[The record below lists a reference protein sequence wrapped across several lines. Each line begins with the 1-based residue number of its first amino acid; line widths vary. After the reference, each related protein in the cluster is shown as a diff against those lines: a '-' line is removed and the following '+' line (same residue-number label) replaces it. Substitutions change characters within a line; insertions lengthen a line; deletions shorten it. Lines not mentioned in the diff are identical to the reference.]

1 MNAQPHLILAGN
13 ETAAEELAG
22 NAANGEAV
30 FTLEQPDSFFI
41 PYGSYPHKVGLQV
54 FQRED
59 AEAMVANHG
68 SFLERFK
75 RAVGMES
82 YPVYIGHPDLPG
94 SKDADKRAYGWID
107 TLAAENDGLRL
118 GVKWSEAGRELV
130 ENAHFR
136 FYSPLWFLAKG
147 KGGLRPRRMKSMGL
161 TNDPNI
167 PVPALANETDRG
179 DAEAAEVDAETF
191 ENNEA
196 DEIMIKKLMAAL
208 GLEEGANEEAALA
221 AITELKAKA
230 AKLEEKP
237 AEEEA
242 EAEPEPSKPAEASA
256 PPEDAKPTVPFAKA
270 AEDEE
275 SGAPEEKEKPAENE
289 GRGAVIE
296 LALEVAAN
304 SGRILPV
311 EVAAKRDELLA
322 ANDLP
327 AAIAALGKLP
337 VKLKTTSRT
346 GDLGG
351 AKVTLVT
358 AANDEGKARREER
371 TVAVANEYDRTN
383 AALPEGE
390 RKRIAWSRAQAKNP
404 DLFKNQSP
412 GTAA

>member
-1 MNAQPHLILAGN
+1 MKLPFLSLILAAN
-13 ETAAEELAG
+13 ETANEELAG

-30 FTLEQPDSFFI
+30 FHLEQPDSFFI

-59 AEAMVANHG
+59 AETMVANHG

-107 TLAAENDGLRL
+107 GLVAENDGMRL
-118 GVKWSEAGRELV
+118 TVKWSEAGRELV

-167 PVPALANETDRG
+167 PVPALANEAT
-179 DAEAAEVDAETF
+179 AEPAETPLRQGYEGQEQDTF
-191 ENNEA
+191 ENTEA

-208 GLEEGANEEAALA
+208 GLEEGADEEAALA
-221 AITELKAKA
+221 AITDLKAKA
-230 AKLEEKP
+230 AMAEEKP

-242 EAEPEPSKPAEASA
+242 PANEEPPAEEQKPAE
-256 PPEDAKPTVPFAKA
+256 EEKPT
-270 AEDEE
+270 E
-275 SGAPEEKEKPAENE
+275 EKPAENE
-289 GRGAVIE
+289 ATAAREAAID
-296 LALEVAAN
+296 LALEVAGN
-304 SGRILPV
+304 SGRILPA
-311 EVAAKRDELLA
+311 ERAAKRDELLA

-327 AAIAALGKLP
+327 GAIAALGKLP
-337 VKLKTTSRT
+337 VKLKTESRT

-358 AANDEGKARREER
+358 AANDESKARRDER
-371 TVAVANEYDRTN
+371 TVAVANEYERTN
-383 AALPEGE
+383 ASLPEGE
-390 RKRIAWSRAQAKNP
+390 RKRIAWTRAQAKNP
-404 DLFKNQSP
+404 ELFKNQSP